1 MLLSRLN
8 ASVTAFLRHPRTAKA
23 SFWVATAATVLQLL
37 PQILQFI
44 GLDGTA
50 VMGVA
55 SLTYEWDT
63 LRLGLSLVTMLALAV
78 LWLVLSRMFPKE
90 ARLMRYV
97 TFALAAV
104 LALSAVW
111 TVLASIFYPPVM
123 PLAQHDTATDIASEV
138 TKMLNTFNTM
148 LNLAAALL
156 LMVRY
161 RGRLQQL
168 GVFIVAQ
175 FVVTCVAV
183 LAIYALRSARAGMAT
198 AMVVSVIHFVLQSAL
213 SILLPYFLWRAVG
226 GKSVPE
232 TPQTLI

>member
-1 MLLSRLN
+1 MLLNRLN
-8 ASVTAFLRHPRTAKA
+8 ASFTAFLRHPRTAKA
-23 SFWVATAATVLQLL
+23 AFWVATIAIVLRLL

-55 SLTYEWDT
+55 SLTYESDT

-90 ARLMRYV
+90 ARLMRYI
-97 TFALAAV
+97 TFALAAM

-138 TKMLNTFNTM
+138 TKMLNTFNTL

-175 FVVTCVAV
+175 YVVTCVAL
-183 LAIYALRSARAGMAT
+183 LAIYILRSASAGMAT

-226 GKSVPE
+226 GKSVP
-232 TPQTLI
+232 TSPQE